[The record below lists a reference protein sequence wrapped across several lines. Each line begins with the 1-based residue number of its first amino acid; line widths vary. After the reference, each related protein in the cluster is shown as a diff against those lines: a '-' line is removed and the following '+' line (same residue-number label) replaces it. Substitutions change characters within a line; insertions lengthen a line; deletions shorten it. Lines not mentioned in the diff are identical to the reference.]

1 MDDVLEVF
9 EFDIGE
15 ILEGGLQ
22 AILAAVLLLLG
33 VVLML
38 ASIVVDG
45 LFLWGALAFLGGLV
59 AGVFAV
65 VSFLDVF
72 F

>member
-9 EFDIGE
+9 ELDLGE
-15 ILEGGLQ
+15 VLEGGLQ
-22 AILAAVLLLLG
+22 AVLAAILLVVG
-33 VVLML
+33 TVLML
-38 ASIVVDG
+38 ASLVVDG
-45 LFLWGALAFLGGLV
+45 LFLWGALAFVAGLI

-65 VSFLDVF
+65 ASFLDVF